1 MPEAEEGVK
10 VLVDE
15 ICTYILDFESNSSF
29 QSKPW
34 KVCLCKNEIF
44 NCSKIYF
51 HFFQS
56 MICFLIFFLLLDFTF
71 LCFTFAHIPFN
82 HFRYILLK
90 LFILHFN
97 LYSYS
102 LDYICQRNGN
112 DGVICCKTFRTE
124 RKTK

>member
-51 HFFQS
+51 HFSPS
-56 MICFLIFFLLLDFTF
+56 MICFLTFFLLLVLLSFAFLLSTF
-71 LCFTFAHIPFN
+71 LSI
-82 HFRYILLK
+82 I
-90 LFILHFN
+90 FII
-97 LYSYS
+97 SY
-102 LDYICQRNGN
+102 
-112 DGVICCKTFRTE
+112 
-124 RKTK
+124 